1 MSRPIK
7 RIYDCATGETIDR
20 EMNDDE
26 FAQYESDQAVE
37 IVRKTEVE
45 AKATAKAALLDR
57 LGITADE
64 AKLLLSQHNLR
75 EVCILKP
82 WLSKAAVQLREQ
94 IDDSFPERIRKS
106 DGWIGDARH
115 STRKSDHN
123 PDTNGCVRAIDI
135 DARLSD
141 DKGLSAYLADQ
152 IRSYGKTNGRISY
165 VIHQSK
171 IASPILG
178 WRWRKYKG
186 NPHNHHVHVSFKKN
200 QDNNSDFFH
209 IPLLGGNA

>member
-1 MSRPIK
+1 M
-7 RIYDCATGETIDR
+7 
-20 EMNDDE
+20 
-26 FAQYESDQAVE
+26 
-37 IVRKTEVE
+37 
-45 AKATAKAALLDR
+45 
-57 LGITADE
+57 
-64 AKLLLSQHNLR
+64 
-75 EVCILKP
+75 CILKP

-94 IDDSFPERIRKS
+94 IDDSFPERLRKS

-115 STRKSDHN
+115 SARKSDHN

-165 VIHQSK
+165 VIHQGK

-178 WRWRKYKG
+178 WRWRKFLG
-186 NPHNHHVHVSFKKN
+186 SNPHTKHIHISFSKHG
-200 QDNNSDFFH
+200 DTDGSPFD
-209 IPLLGGNA
+209 IPLIGGKI